1 MFLQKFRGGARRM
14 IELFFKI
21 RGGAMPPCPTSSGPH
36 ATEIHVRQE
45 IHEIKAILSLLHNLK
60 FF

>member
-1 MFLQKFRGGARRM
+1 MGARRM

-36 ATEIHVRQE
+36 VIYNTSKITKDRQKLYSE
-45 IHEIKAILSLLHNLK
+45 LVMLIQN
-60 FF
+60 